1 MKHDGMSNSDQ
12 IISGQIVDVVAGR
25 VFPGS
30 IEISDG
36 RIAAV
41 RHTATASDQ
50 YIVPGLIDAHVHIES
65 SMLPPSE
72 FARLACVHGTV
83 ATVSDPHE
91 IANVL
96 GMDGV
101 NYMIEDGKRV
111 ALKFYFGA
119 PSCVP
124 ATGFES
130 AGASLHAGDVGQLL
144 QQPDIRYLSEMMNFP
159 GVISGDHEVMEKIQL
174 AKKHHKPVDG
184 HAPGLRGEDAEAYV
198 RAGISTDHECI
209 SIEEAEEKMA
219 LSLHILIREGSAAKS
234 FDALASL
241 IKEHHER
248 CMLCSDDLHPDDL
261 VLGHINLLVK
271 RALALGY
278 DPIHV
283 LRCASLNPVQ
293 HYGLDVGLLQ
303 AGDAADFILVDNLND
318 FRIQATYI
326 DGVMVAGDGESLIP
340 HLHSASVNCFHTSN
354 KVPAD
359 FRIKAEG
366 AFIKVIEATEN
377 QLITHKSIAK
387 ARITD
392 GEVVS
397 DTSRDL
403 LKIAVINRY
412 QDASPATAFIKGFGL
427 QRGAIASTVAHD
439 SHNIIAVGTSDAEI
453 SRAVNRLIEQ
463 QGGICAVCEE
473 EAMLIPLPIAGLMSD
488 QDGYQLA
495 QSYAD
500 LNHFVRRLGCPM
512 RAPFMTL
519 SFMALLVMP
528 SIKLSD
534 KGLFDGEAFT
544 FISLFASEEEQ
555 HAAAA

>member
-1 MKHDGMSNSDQ
+1 MKHGRMTRSDS
-12 IISGQIVDVVAGR
+12 IISGQIVDVVAGD

-30 IEISDG
+30 IEIRGG

-41 RHTATASDQ
+41 RHTDTVPDQ

-111 ALKFYFGA
+111 PLKFYFGA

-144 QQPDIRYLSEMMNFP
+144 QKPDIRYLSELMNFP
-159 GVISGDHEVMEKIQL
+159 GVISGDREVMEKIHL
-174 AKKHHKPVDG
+174 AHACSKPVDG
-184 HAPGLRGEDAEAYV
+184 HAPGLRGEEAEAYV

-209 SIEEAEEKMA
+209 SIEEAREKMA
-219 LSLHILIREGSAAKS
+219 LGLHILIREGSAAKS
-234 FDALASL
+234 FDALAPL
-241 IKEHHER
+241 IREDHAR

-261 VLGHINLLVK
+261 VLGHINLQVK
-271 RALALGY
+271 KALALGY

-293 HYGLDVGLLQ
+293 HYGLEVGLLQ
-303 AGDAADFILVDNLND
+303 PGDAADFILVDNLDD
-318 FRIQATYI
+318 FRIRATCI

-340 HLHSASVNCFHTSN
+340 HHHSASVNRFDAGMKT
-354 KVPAD
+354 PAD
-359 FRIKAEG
+359 FGIKAEE

-377 QLITHKSIAK
+377 QLITHKSIDR
-387 ARITD
+387 ARIAG
-392 GEVVS
+392 GEVVP
-397 DTSRDL
+397 DISRDL
-403 LKIAVINRY
+403 LKITVVNRY
-412 QDASPATAFIKGFGL
+412 QDASPAIAFIRGFGL

-439 SHNIIAVGTSDAEI
+439 SHNIIAIGTSDAEI
-453 SRAVNRLIEQ
+453 CRAVNRLIEQ
-463 QGGICAVCEE
+463 QGGICAVCEDE
-473 EAMLIPLPIAGLMSD
+473 SMLVPLPIAGLMSD

-495 QSYAD
+495 QDYAG

-528 SIKLSD
+528 GIKLSD
-534 KGLFDGEAFT
+534 QGLFDGEAFT
-544 FISLFASEEEQ
+544 FTSLFATEEE
-555 HAAAA
+555 HAAAT